1 MNKNPI
7 SKLPFSRRRGAFR
20 SRADEP
26 GEARRPFRF
35 WMTGSL
41 AVVMAAMLPLSE
53 GNDGSD
59 ASDAEPDTAMRLL
72 RHSRYSVG
80 ETVQRLEAAAR
91 DQGLSVLALMPG
103 VRPVLVLG
111 SSVGGTLVVMQEADS
126 RPAMPLSVMVREASE
141 GGADVMVAQAA
152 TERPSLDWQDLPA
165 AVVDDLAA
173 LPVLVDR
180 ALV

>member
-7 SKLPFSRRRGAFR
+7 SKLPFSRRRRAFR
-20 SRADEP
+20 SDADEP
-26 GEARRPFRF
+26 IDARRPFRF

-41 AVVMAAMLPLSE
+41 AVVMAAMLPIS
-53 GNDGSD
+53 DGTD
-59 ASDAEPDTAMRLL
+59 GADGSDAEPDTAMRLL
-72 RHSRYSVG
+72 RHSRYSVS
-80 ETVQRLEAAAR
+80 ETVQRLETAAR
-91 DQGLSVLALMPG
+91 SQGLTVLARLPG
-103 VRPVLVLG
+103 ARPVLVLG
-111 SSVGGTLVVMQEADS
+111 SSVGGTLVVMAAADS
-126 RPAMPLSVMVREASE
+126 RPAMPLSMMVRECSE

>member
-7 SKLPFSRRRGAFR
+7 NKLPSSRRRRAFR
-20 SRADEP
+20 IGVDEP
-26 GEARRPFRF
+26 GETRRPFRF

-41 AVVMAAMLPLSE
+41 AVVMAAMLPLS
-53 GNDGSD
+53 DSTD

-103 VRPVLVLG
+103 AHPVLVLG

>member
-1 MNKNPI
+1 M
-7 SKLPFSRRRGAFR
+7 SKIPFSRRRRAFR
-20 SRADEP
+20 SNADEP

-41 AVVMAAMLPLSE
+41 AVVMAAMLPLA
-53 GNDGSD
+53 DGTD

-103 VRPVLVLG
+103 ARPVLVLG

-141 GGADVMVAQAA
+141 GGADVMVVHAA